1 VTEQDDTYDY
11 WAEDPISTD
20 EFGRVYARKIH
31 RPDPTVWTSNDTRR
45 STRTRSVRSTTASS
59 SRLARVPYPGFSG
72 SRTVLVHWMSGRTS

>member
-31 RPDPTVWTSNDTRR
+31 RPDPTVWTSNDHAAFNPDEERP
-45 STRTRSVRSTTASS
+45 VDNG
-59 SRLARVPYPGFSG
+59 V
-72 SRTVLVHWMSGRTS
+72 